1 MAQNINTMKLNQ
13 RMPSQTSYINN
24 NYNYSYNNRAYS
36 NLNNI
41 NNASN
46 NSYIQNSI
54 SIINNNID
62 YPNQNQKLPQRP
74 NINNMNSTNNNTNNI
89 NNQNQ
94 INMIN
99 NNNQKVK
106 CTCTKTGCKKK
117 YCYCFS
123 KGILCD
129 GCECKN
135 CENCIPRA
143 FPAKIFP
150 NLQKNENSLENEE
163 YNNNEDHIQI
173 TKPQRVICNC
183 TKSNCI
189 KKYCECFKQGLN
201 CNSLCR
207 CLDCKNKIYIENMND
222 FTENKN
228 INMTNTNYNLSSNLK
243 NNNTNNNNS
252 FLSNDLINNN
262 NFYNYAL
269 HNNINNNIINNNI
282 INNSSYIPETFGKS
296 VDFSNPVNFQPEAFG
311 IYIKKEKLKIDIRK
325 LNLNE
330 EIKEINHNI
339 INKINFSEIN
349 ETPKFSNKKRL
360 RAKNENSTSVKTC
373 PTTNSS
379 NKIKKAVSVVN
390 KNIKKKKLQLS

>member
-1 MAQNINTMKLNQ
+1 MMPPQNG
-13 RMPSQTSYINN
+13 YIHN
-24 NYNYSYNNRAYS
+24 NYNYNVKAYNNL
-36 NLNNI
+36 NNNNNI
-41 NNASN
+41 NNN
-46 NSYIQNSI
+46 LYNQNSI
-54 SIINNNID
+54 NIINNNMD
-62 YPNQNQKLPQRP
+62 YSSQNQKALSRP
-74 NINNMNSTNNNTNNI
+74 NININN

-99 NNNQKVK
+99 NNSNNQKVK

-135 CENCIPRA
+135 CQNCIQGSYPT
-143 FPAKIFP
+143 PIIQ
-150 NLQKNENSLENEE
+150 NLSKDENNIQNEE
-163 YNNNEDHIQI
+163 YNNKEEIQI
-173 TKPQRVICNC
+173 SKPQRVICNC
-183 TKSNCI
+183 TKSNCM
-189 KKYCECFKQGLN
+189 KKYCECFKQGFN

-207 CLDCKNKIYIENMND
+207 CLDCKNKIYISNLSD

-228 INMTNTNYNLSSNLK
+228 INNTNTNYNINSNFK
-243 NNNTNNNNS
+243 DNNNNNNNNS

-269 HNNINNNIINNNI
+269 HNNISNNIINNNI
-282 INNSSYIPETFGKS
+282 INNPSYIPETFGKS
-296 VDFSNPVNFQPEAFG
+296 VDYSNPINFQPEAFG

-330 EIKEINHNI
+330 ENKDLKNNI
-339 INKINFSEIN
+339 INSNKTINKNNFSEIN

-360 RAKNENSTSVKTC
+360 RAKNENSTSVRTC

-379 NKIKKAVSVVN
+379 NKLKKAVHVVN